1 VPTRRSAAAVV
12 LAGGSGTRVGAAGN
26 KVLLPL
32 RGRPMIAW
40 SVGAFTALPE
50 FGTVVLVV
58 RDGEQELARDAVG
71 AGPVIVVG
79 GATRQ
84 ESELAALRALAP
96 AVLAEEID
104 TVLIH
109 DGARPLVDAA
119 LIREVLRTARAD
131 GGAVPGLPRP
141 GLAVA
146 GPGDTL
152 AGPADGLVAVQTP
165 QGFRARPLLD
175 AYTAAAADGFSGTD
189 TAACLA
195 RYAPEIRIRWVP
207 GGTRNIKVTYAHD
220 LTVAERLLD

>member
-1 VPTRRSAAAVV
+1 VV
-12 LAGGSGTRVGAAGN
+12 
-26 KVLLPL
+26 
-32 RGRPMIAW
+32 
-40 SVGAFTALPE
+40 
-50 FGTVVLVV
+50 GTVVLVV
-58 RDGEQELARDAVG
+58 RDGEQELAREVVG

-79 GATRQ
+79 GADRQ

-96 AVLAEEID
+96 AVLAGEID

-109 DGARPLVDAA
+109 DGARPLVEAA
-119 LIREVLRTARAD
+119 LIREVLRVARAD

-152 AGPADGLVAVQTP
+152 AAPAEGLVAVQTP
-165 QGFRARPLLD
+165 QGFRARPLLE

-189 TAACLA
+189 TAACVA
-195 RYAPEIRIRWVP
+195 RYAPQIRVRWVL
-207 GGTRNIKVTYAHD
+207 GSARNIKVPYAHD